1 MTIEQMHQEALL
13 RLNKVG
19 AYRNR
24 DLVPGELDV
33 YLNNA
38 IASFVKDRIE
48 PLSNRFRR
56 GFESSPKRL
65 ADLNTLVSYKTKD
78 ALYRG
83 DVQSIE
89 VDYIERP
96 DDYLYLLSIGSVI
109 LKQGDITTEMIDG
122 KIKRRVVSVKKTHI
136 AQAKYIPHDD
146 INIILEDPFN
156 KPSKEGVVYNEFGDG
171 FSIYT
176 PQNCVVDTA
185 LITYLKQPAT
195 VFYDV
200 DTSSNSVDCDLPEQ
214 THDEIIALAVKSMVS
229 DVGKLGKQQQLINL
243 NETE

>member
-38 IASFVKDRIE
+38 ITSFVKDRIE

-109 LKQGDITTEMIDG
+109 LKQGDITTEMIDE
-122 KIKRRVVSVKKTHI
+122 KIKRRVVSVIKTYI

-146 INIILEDPFN
+146 INIIL
-156 KPSKEGVVYNEFGDG
+156 
-171 FSIYT
+171 
-176 PQNCVVDTA
+176 
-185 LITYLKQPAT
+185 
-195 VFYDV
+195 
-200 DTSSNSVDCDLPEQ
+200 
-214 THDEIIALAVKSMVS
+214 
-229 DVGKLGKQQQLINL
+229 
-243 NETE
+243 